1 MDERSVERAP
11 VKAQVR
17 YRSGTGLALQAEIVD
32 LSRFGCQ
39 IRSISHSL
47 RRGDQISIRIGEV
60 GPVLGHVRWL
70 HLGKQA
76 GIEFDIP
83 IHVAVFDHLIRSLSG
98 ESCEGISKS
107 EFHKL
112 RAKIRS
118 AS

>member
-11 VKAQVR
+11 VKAKVR

-47 RRGDQISIRIGEV
+47 RRGDHISIRIGEV

-83 IHVAVFDHLIRSLSG
+83 LHVAIFDHIVRSLSG
-98 ESCEGISKS
+98 EPQENTYQS

-112 RAKIRS
+112 RAEIRS